1 MNKECGAFEKSLLGW
16 QGLEYIKQQ
25 RHFDVHQS
33 EKPHSLGIEKVT
45 TALRV
50 SANDQNPYRW

>member
-1 MNKECGAFEKSLLGW
+1 MGINQK
-16 QGLEYIKQQ
+16 
-25 RHFDVHQS
+25 
-33 EKPHSLGIEKVT
+33 KPHSLGIEGVT